1 MATAPTYMRLW
12 MYSIGPNMCTRMMER
27 MPTPFMASN
36 HTNRFCDDISYF
48 VVFKTSFSIPPH
60 NAAMSENEE

>member
-1 MATAPTYMRLW
+1 MLFNLLRITL
-12 MYSIGPNMCTRMMER
+12 IGRIMER
-27 MPTPFMASN
+27 MPIPFMSPI
-36 HTNRFCDDISYF
+36 HTNRFCDDMSYF